1 MLFIPPCIPT
11 LRSEPPSGQ
20 RWVHEIKFDGWR
32 VQLHK
37 HGTGLA
43 LYTRNGND
51 CAWMLPAL
59 QIATQSASLRDL
71 PGVSSAVIDGELVAC
86 DGDGLPDFYALH
98 FRRHGHAL
106 CVWAFD
112 LLHLNG
118 RDLRELPLHERK
130 AKLVRLLTRVR
141 VDWLHLSETF
151 ADGTKLLAE
160 AERMRL
166 EGIVSK
172 HVDAPYRSGKRSEWV
187 KN

>member
-1 MLFIPPCIPT
+1 LSALNKREYSGMFIPLCIPI
-11 LRSEPPSGQ
+11 LCHSPPSGD

-37 HGTGLA
+37 HDSNVA

-59 QIATQSASLRDL
+59 QIAAHSASLRDL

-106 CVWAFD
+106 CVRAFD

-118 RDLRELPLHERK
+118 RDLRGLTLHERK
-130 AKLVRLLTRVR
+130 AKLVRLLTRR
-141 VDWLHLSETF
+141 
-151 ADGTKLLAE
+151 LA
-160 AERMRL
+160 ASIRD
-166 EGIVSK
+166 VC
-172 HVDAPYRSGKRSEWV
+172 
-187 KN
+187 